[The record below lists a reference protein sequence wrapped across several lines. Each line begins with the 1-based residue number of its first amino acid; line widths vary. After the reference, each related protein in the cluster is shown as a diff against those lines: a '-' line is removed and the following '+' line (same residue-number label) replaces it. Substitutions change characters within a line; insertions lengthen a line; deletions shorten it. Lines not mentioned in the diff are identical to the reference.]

1 MRQVIIF
8 ILIGLI
14 VFLVRE
20 INLLN
25 SKINDLSIELYRF
38 EYKVDIRLND
48 LESQKLYLYF
58 KDTEERWNKK
68 K

>member
-58 KDTEERWNKK
+58 KDREERWNKK

>member
-1 MRQVIIF
+1 MRQIVIF

-14 VFLVRE
+14 IFLVRE

-38 EYKVDIRLND
+38 EYKVDLRLND
-48 LESQKLYLYF
+48 LEKQKLYLYF
-58 KDTEERWNKK
+58 KETEKQWNKK

>member
-58 KDTEERWNKK
+58 KDMEERWNKK